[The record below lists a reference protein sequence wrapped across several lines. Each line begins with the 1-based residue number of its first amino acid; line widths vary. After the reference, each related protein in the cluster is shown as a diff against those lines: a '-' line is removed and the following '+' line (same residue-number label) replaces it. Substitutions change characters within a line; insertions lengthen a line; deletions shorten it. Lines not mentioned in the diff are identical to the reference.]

1 MFSYFNGGIKNIYP
15 KRHIDF
21 ISFIRLIKNNPEKP
35 KIEKI
40 REFRK
45 VGKDY
50 NNLKNTLPYITPNCM
65 VKVRK
70 LKDSDYNLIAPSTF
84 IYFDIDDYPNSQKLK
99 VRVICEYGH
108 LASLICIS
116 CSGGGISIFFKV
128 SNHLKNEN
136 DFLIAR
142 QYIIDNILVK
152 EKIDTNAGGIAR
164 AMFISSDPYLFYNYE
179 NEIELPVELFKKGK
193 NKVENCRLE
202 DKLDNNS
209 KIRFHCAPQEAFI
222 PTPIKEVLDQLIFE
236 TPVNVENPVVD
247 YNEVNYVEI
256 RFQYLIKDGLKHK
269 TFTNMIHKLIFLNPN
284 ADKQLLLSYIYHVN
298 EEYTGYKKMELRE
311 LIGLFDTV
319 YNGAISLGNS
329 KVKPVLKRIHYNK
342 DCDATFNK
350 RKVSGKIRGVLKENE
365 TKLKIKAAIE
375 EMQAQGI
382 PISKSSISKYSGI
395 HRGTIIKHLNTDLN
409 DLYAL
414 IKEINDSIQG

>member
-21 ISFIRLIKNNPEKP
+21 ISLIRLIKNNPEKP

-319 YNGAISLGNS
+319 YNGATSLGNS

-365 TKLKIKAAIE
+365 TKLKIRATIE
-375 EMQAQGI
+375 EMEAKGI

>member
-99 VRVICEYGH
+99 VRFICEYGH

-202 DKLDNNS
+202 NKLDNNS

>member
-202 DKLDNNS
+202 NKLDNNS

-382 PISKSSISKYSGI
+382 PISKSSIS
-395 HRGTIIKHLNTDLN
+395 N
-409 DLYAL
+409 
-414 IKEINDSIQG
+414 IQEFTGELS